1 MDVKGFYSAV
11 NGSYE
16 NALAIM
22 MNDALI
28 ERMLAKFMANNC
40 SQAIIDA
47 YNQKDYQA
55 VFANAHSLKGV
66 VGNLALTPL
75 FEIAS
80 IITEATRNGAT
91 PNIDNEINTLKERY
105 LLIEENFR
113 KFGN

>member
-1 MDVKGFYSAV
+1 MDVKNFYIAT
-11 NGSYE
+11 NGNYE
-16 NALAIM
+16 GALAIM

-28 ERMLAKFMANNC
+28 ARMLAKFVANNC
-40 SQAIIDA
+40 CQAIIDA

-91 PNIDNEINTLKERY
+91 PNIDKEINTLKERY
-105 LLIEENFR
+105 LLVEENFE
-113 KFGN
+113 KFSN

>member
-40 SQAIIDA
+40 SQAIVDA
-47 YNQKDYQA
+47 YNRKDYQA

-91 PNIDNEINTLKERY
+91 PSIDNEINALKERY
-105 LLIEENFR
+105 SLIEENFK
-113 KFGN
+113 KFSN